1 MLNRRHIR
9 IKVMQIIFAM
19 KGTESD
25 GLNKPEEFLITSMA
39 GMYDL
44 YLLMLSLL
52 VKVQNKAERYLVIK
66 QKQHLATEA
75 EKNPSKKFLNNAVL
89 SHFKENKDL
98 SRLLETRKLNNWE
111 IDAEYVDVIF
121 KLILKSDPYK
131 TYMGSAVSSFD
142 EDLKFVQQVYK
153 TIIAPN
159 DKLYDYF
166 EDKKITWLDDLP
178 IVNTVILK
186 MLKKMIPAR
195 NRGYGVLSL
204 FKDMEDRQFGIDL
217 LNKTLLNLNIY
228 NSIIEEKTTNW
239 DKDRIARLDLVLLQM
254 ALCEI
259 QEFPS
264 IPIKVTINEYLEIA
278 KEYSTP
284 KSSVFINGILDK
296 LVKEYEA
303 KGTLNKAGRG
313 LM

>member
-9 IKVMQIIFAM
+9 IKVMQVIFAL
-19 KGTESD
+19 KGTDSNDHEA
-25 GLNKPEEFLITSMA
+25 PVAFLTTSMA

-52 VKVQNKAERYLVIK
+52 VEVQKRAENYLNIQ

-75 EKNPSKKFLNNAVL
+75 HKNPNKKFIHNSVL
-89 SHFKENKDL
+89 AHFQSNTDL
-98 SRLLETRKLNNWE
+98 SDLLERRKLNHWKLD
-111 IDAEYVDVIF
+111 IEYVDIIF
-121 KLILKSDPYK
+121 RLILKSDLFK
-131 TYMGSAVSSFD
+131 NYMNSTQSSFE
-142 EDLKFVQQVYK
+142 EDSKFVQDVYK

-159 DKLYDYF
+159 EKLYDYF
-166 EDKKITWLDDLP
+166 EDNNITWLDDLP
-178 IVNTVILK
+178 IVNTVVLK
-186 MLKKMIPAR
+186 MLRKIKPESSQ
-195 NRGYGVLSL
+195 NYGILSL

-217 LNKTLLNLNIY
+217 LNKTRQNLNNYIRT
-228 NSIIEEKTTNW
+228 IEDKTTNW

-259 QEFPS
+259 LEFPS

-284 KSSVFINGILDK
+284 KSSLFINGILDK